1 MGMGINPTAVQAG
14 TTVPAVYQQRH
25 AQTPLR
31 PSLLTQPVAPEDIVD
46 YVELQAHEQPSSGKH
61 KILYGALYGPQKT
74 TGTLIDVWI

>member
-1 MGMGINPTAVQAG
+1 MGINPTAVQAG
-14 TTVPAVYQQRH
+14 ATVPAVYKQRY

-46 YVELQAHEQPSSGKH
+46 YVELQANEQLSSDKH
-61 KILYGALYGPQKT
+61 KILYGSSHEPQKT